1 MAQILLWS
9 TKGKFLR
16 CPMINQSTARANLQI
31 PKSFQDISP
40 SENYK
45 GQNTDVGPSLE
56 ARALLS
62 QVWLGSASP
71 GSSRETQTLR
81 GLSGT
86 YHVRI
91 CIFNQIPECRLCTIK
106 SEML

>member
-1 MAQILLWS
+1 MAQVLLWS
-9 TKGKFLR
+9 PKGKILR
-16 CPMINQSTARANLQI
+16 CTARTNPPI
-31 PKSFQDISP
+31 SKSFQDTSP
-40 SENYK
+40 SENDK

-91 CIFNQIPECRLCTIK
+91 CIFNQIPECGLCTIK